1 MSSSNAPLISSLSNE
16 GDTIVKLILMFVGKL
31 PGIMSEIKELY
42 ENSDWE
48 ELSLRIHALK
58 GTAGNFGFLEV
69 TEVTESIEAMI
80 RDENFDEIKGL
91 LIQLEGI
98 QQRIMAGV
106 ASY

>member
-1 MSSSNAPLISSLSNE
+1 MSSSNAPLISSLAKE

-31 PGIMSEIKELY
+31 PGIMNEIKDLY
-42 ENSDWE
+42 KNSDWE